1 MWELIGNNILLQ
13 SILLPAEQHLVTGA
27 PGAKSQG
34 LTDPLGLV
42 QNLRCCGKYLVPA
55 DLVVMQTLVVRPTK
69 DAQKVPVGN
78 KRHYGSDLGP
88 TTSIKVSWL
97 KNV

>member
-27 PGAKSQG
+27 SGAKSQG

-42 QNLRCCGKYLVPA
+42 QDLECCGRYLVPA
-55 DLVVMQTLVVRPTK
+55 DLVVMQTLVVRPMK

-78 KRHYGSDLGP
+78 K
-88 TTSIKVSWL
+88 
-97 KNV
+97 